1 MSEPAIATLGGGCF
15 WCLEAAFAR
24 LTGVV
29 AVTSG
34 YSGGGDDAA
43 PTYRSVCTGTSGHAE
58 VVQVVFDPAL
68 ITYRELLE
76 IFFTIH
82 DPTSLN
88 RQGNDVGS
96 QYRSVIFTHSDEQCA
111 IAEALIAELDG
122 AALWPAA
129 IVTEVTPAQRFYPA
143 EHEHQA
149 YYQRNTQQAY
159 CQFVIAPKLAK
170 LRQAFATR
178 LKAGC

>member
-1 MSEPAIATLGGGCF
+1 MPEQAIATLGGGCF

-34 YSGGGDDAA
+34 YCGGDDAA
-43 PTYRSVCTGTSGHAE
+43 PTYRSVCTERSGHAE
-58 VVQVVFDPAL
+58 VVQVLFDPAL

-76 IFFTIH
+76 VFFTIH
-82 DPTSLN
+82 DPTSLD
-88 RQGNDVGS
+88 RQGNDVGT
-96 QYRSVIFTHSDEQCA
+96 QYRSVIFTLSDEQRA

-143 EHEHQA
+143 EREHQA

-170 LRQAFATR
+170 LRQAFAAR

>member
-15 WCLEAAFAR
+15 WCLEAAFSR

-43 PTYRSVCTGTSGHAE
+43 PTYRSVCSGRSGHAE
-58 VVQVVFDPAL
+58 VVQVVFYPAL
-68 ITYRELLE
+68 IAYRELLE
-76 IFFTIH
+76 IFFAIH

-96 QYRSVIFTHSDEQCA
+96 QYRSVTFTHSEEQRA
-111 IAEALIAELDG
+111 IAAALIAELDG

-129 IVTEVTPAQRFYPA
+129 IVTEVAPAQRFYPA
-143 EHEHQA
+143 EREHQA

-178 LKAGC
+178 LKTGC